1 MSTSF
6 YSEKGKRSFSFI
18 LEEHVTF
25 TKLPV
30 TLSIRF
36 QSVNSCLQ
44 PVKAK
49 WNLFEENYL
58 FA

>member
-1 MSTSF
+1 M
-6 YSEKGKRSFSFI
+6 
-18 LEEHVTF
+18 TF

-44 PVKAK
+44 PVKAN

>member
-1 MSTSF
+1 M
-6 YSEKGKRSFSFI
+6 
-18 LEEHVTF
+18 TF

-44 PVKAK
+44 PVKAN
-49 WNLFEENYL
+49 WNPFQENYL

>member
-1 MSTSF
+1 M
-6 YSEKGKRSFSFI
+6 
-18 LEEHVTF
+18 TF

-30 TLSIRF
+30 ALSIRF

-44 PVKAK
+44 PVNAN
-49 WNLFEENYL
+49 WNLFEENYI